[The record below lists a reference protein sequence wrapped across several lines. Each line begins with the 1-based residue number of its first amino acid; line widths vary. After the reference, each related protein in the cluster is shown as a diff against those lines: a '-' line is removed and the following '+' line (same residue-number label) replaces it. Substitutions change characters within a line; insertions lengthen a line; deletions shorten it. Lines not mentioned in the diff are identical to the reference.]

1 MIDIGIIRTMK
12 TVKEIRLE
20 NARLLATEGPAEFAR
35 RIESSTQQVNQV
47 MGPAPTRNIGD
58 KLARRIEAAF
68 GHPEG
73 WLDVEHNPA
82 HSDVPINTPNGGQ
95 IVKSLPNTGITM
107 PNEPTASQDSKS
119 TDGRASVSARPILAW
134 DREEELGDEY
144 VLIPRLDVKF
154 SAGNGKIIWH
164 IDEKG
169 QKQAFRRA
177 WCQRLGIN
185 PEHAATIVNEGQSME
200 SRIQDGDS
208 LVVDYKATRIID
220 GKVYALAYRS
230 ELYVKRLFKLPSGG
244 LIVRSDNPDK
254 ARFPDINLTPEDME
268 FVEIVAQVKGVSGGV

>member
-1 MIDIGIIRTMK
+1 MDTQENRRTQLRRWIALNG
-12 TVKEIRLE
+12 TPTKEKSYFSQ
-20 NARLLATEGPAEFAR
+20 LASGSAPFGEKAAA
-35 RIESSTQQVNQV
+35 RIEGQYGMGSGYLDSSVEPIRRSGTGTHNS
-47 MGPAPTRNIGD
+47 NIRD
-58 KLARRIEAAF
+58 ASIKA
-68 GHPEG
+68 
-73 WLDVEHNPA
+73 
-82 HSDVPINTPNGGQ
+82 PNGGVIVESPPHHEPRIVDAPIDYAKDSAQ
-95 IVKSLPNTGITM
+95 I
-107 PNEPTASQDSKS
+107 A
-119 TDGRASVSARPILAW
+119 DGRASVSARPIVAW

-164 IDEKG
+164 VDEKG
-169 QKQAFRRA
+169 QRQAFRKA
-177 WCQRLGIN
+177 WCARLGIN
-185 PEHAATIVNEGQSME
+185 PEHAATIVNDGQSME

-220 GKVYALAYRS
+220 GKVYALAYRG

-254 ARFPDINLTPEDME
+254 ARFPDINLAPEDME

>member
-1 MIDIGIIRTMK
+1 MRCADLNPQTDQS
-12 TVKEIRLE
+12 E
-20 NARLLATEGPAEFAR
+20 
-35 RIESSTQQVNQV
+35 
-47 MGPAPTRNIGD
+47 
-58 KLARRIEAAF
+58 LARRVGGTLKAQSISSILRGEQATSKYTPRIAF
-68 GHPEG
+68 VLGCDAT
-73 WLDVEHNPA
+73 WLADGDGKPPRMHK
-82 HSDVPINTPNGGQ
+82 HDSGISDASINDPNTRE
-95 IVKSLPNTGITM
+95 IVKSPASVAARM
-107 PNEPTASQDSKS
+107 VNEPASSQGSKIS
-119 TDGRASVSARPILAW
+119 GGRASVSARPIVAW

-154 SAGNGKIIWH
+154 SAGNGKIVWH
-164 IDEKG
+164 VDEKG

-177 WCQRLGIN
+177 WCLRLGIN

-220 GKVYALAYRS
+220 GKVFALAYRD

-254 ARFPDINLTPEDME
+254 ARFPDINLSAEDME
-268 FVEIVAQVKGVSGGV
+268 FVEIIAQVKGVSGGV

>member
-1 MIDIGIIRTMK
+1 MK
-12 TVKEIRLE
+12 TNDEIRRDNLLIAIE
-20 NARLLATEGPAEFAR
+20 RFRTASALAERAGVAAAYLSQIKNQTPDSKTGKAKAMGDEVARK
-35 RIESSTQQVNQV
+35 IEKALT
-47 MGPAPTRNIGD
+47 A
-58 KLARRIEAAF
+58 
-68 GHPEG
+68 PEG
-73 WLDVEHNPA
+73 WMDVA
-82 HSDVPINTPNGGQ
+82 HDSNEGGAPN
-95 IVKSLPNTGITM
+95 
-107 PNEPTASQDSKS
+107 NEPDKRVFTDSLIQLPVKNGIGPAASPGLELAG
-119 TDGRASVSARPILAW
+119 GRQSVSARPILAW
-134 DREEELGDEY
+134 EREEELGDEY

-154 SAGNGKIIWH
+154 SAGNGKIVWH
-164 IDEKG
+164 VDEKG

-230 ELYVKRLFKLPSGG
+230 ELYVKRLFKMPSGG